1 MQDGGVNTFTELL
14 PARTWLSFLQEA
26 WEPRGLG
33 LTQRLKLFAVSQ
45 DTLVLCLT
53 FSIAHLVS

>member
-1 MQDGGVNTFTELL
+1 MQDGGVNTYIELL
-14 PARTWLSFLQEA
+14 PARTCLSFLQEA

-45 DTLVLCLT
+45 DMLALCLT
-53 FSIAHLVS
+53 FIIAHLAS